1 MTLLQES
8 WSRSWNALGAVG
20 DGLALMEELIA
31 AYKEPQRHYHTL
43 QHLTECIALL
53 KGHVHLAEHA
63 GEVEIAL
70 WFHDAVYDVKAKDNE
85 EKSADWAVKSLHD
98 AGITHDVIERVRAL
112 IMATCHSAKP
122 ENADQQLLVDVD
134 LAILGASRTRFIE
147 YEEQVR
153 AEYAWVPDALFRSTR
168 LRILNEFNARC
179 PIYNT
184 NMFRKLFENQAHDNM
199 SYSIAKLCG
208 LSKKGYTSAVYKNR

>member
-8 WSRSWNALGAVG
+8 WARSWNALGAVG

-53 KGHVHLAEHA
+53 KGHLHLAQHA
-63 GEVEIAL
+63 SEVEIAL

-85 EKSADWAVKSLHD
+85 EKSASWAATALQA
-98 AGITHDVIERVRAL
+98 AGVDNEIVERVTTL
-112 IMATCHSAKP
+112 IMATCHNAKP
-122 ENADQQLLVDVD
+122 ENTDQQLLVDVD

-153 AEYAWVPDALFRSTR
+153 AEYAWVPEELFRSTR
-168 LRILNEFNARC
+168 LNILNEFNARR

-184 NMFRKLFENQAHDNM
+184 NMFRELFEIQAHDNM

-208 LSKKGYTSAVYKNR
+208 

>member
-8 WSRSWNALGAVG
+8 WSRSWHAIGAMD

-53 KGHVHLAEHA
+53 KGQLHFAEHA

-70 WFHDAVYDVKAKDNE
+70 WFHDAVYDVKAKNNE
-85 EKSADWAVKSLHD
+85 AQSADWAVKSLHE
-98 AGITHDVIERVRAL
+98 AEIAHDVIERVRAL

-122 ENADQQLLVDVD
+122 ENTDQQLLVDVD
-134 LAILGASRTRFIE
+134 LAILGAPRTRFIE

-153 AEYAWVPDALFRSTR
+153 SEYAWVPDELFKSTR
-168 LRILNEFNARC
+168 LSIMSEFNVRH
-179 PIYNT
+179 PIFST
-184 NMFRKLFENQAHDNM
+184 PLLKERLEHQAHINLRD
-199 SYSIAKLCG
+199 SIAKLDSSFVG
-208 LSKKGYTSAVYKNR
+208 QLG

>member
-8 WSRSWNALGAVG
+8 WARSWNALGAVG

-43 QHLTECIALL
+43 QHLTECFALL
-53 KGHVHLAEHA
+53 KGHLHLAQHA
-63 GEVEIAL
+63 SEVEIAL

-85 EKSADWAVKSLHD
+85 EKSASWAATALQA
-98 AGITHDVIERVRAL
+98 AGVDNEIVERVTTL
-112 IMATCHSAKP
+112 IMATCHNAKP
-122 ENADQQLLVDVD
+122 ENTDQQLLVDVD

-153 AEYAWVPDALFRSTR
+153 AEYAWVPEELFRSTR
-168 LRILNEFNARC
+168 LNILNEFNARR

-184 NMFRKLFENQAHDNM
+184 NMFRELFEIQAHDNM

-208 LSKKGYTSAVYKNR
+208 

>member
-20 DGLALMEELIA
+20 DGLALMKELIA
-31 AYKEPQRHYHTL
+31 AYKEPQRRYHTL
-43 QHLTECIALL
+43 QHLTECLALL
-53 KGHVHLAEHA
+53 KGQLHFAEHA
-63 GEVEIAL
+63 SEVEIAL

-85 EKSADWAVKSLHD
+85 EKSANWAAKSLD
-98 AGITHDVIERVRAL
+98 EAGIAHDVIERVRAL

-134 LAILGASRTRFIE
+134 LAILGAPRARFIE

-153 AEYAWVPDALFRSTR
+153 SEYAWVPDELFRSTR
-168 LRILNEFNARC
+168 LNILNEFNARR
-179 PIYNT
+179 PIYST
-184 NMFRKLFENQAHDNM
+184 SMLRDLFEIQAHDNM
-199 SYSIAKLCG
+199 NYSIAKLSG
-208 LSKKGYTSAVYKNR
+208 